1 MLEINSQSNSD
12 DIKKVVS
19 KIGKEVIEFN
29 IIWLNFITRKKIIF
43 LISEILKKYNI
54 EKYNDDIATIFFID
68 FVIEFKR
75 RYYFSSRD

>member
-1 MLEINSQSNSD
+1 MLEVNSQSNFD

-54 EKYNDDIATIFFID
+54 EKYLY
-68 FVIEFKR
+68 
-75 RYYFSSRD
+75 YYFRPCL

>member
-1 MLEINSQSNSD
+1 MLEVNSQSNFD

-19 KIGKEVIEFN
+19 KIGKEIIEFN

-54 EKYNDDIATIFFID
+54 EKYKN
-68 FVIEFKR
+68 KR
-75 RYYFSSRD
+75 DKNEQ

>member
-1 MLEINSQSNSD
+1 MLEVNSQSNFD

-54 EKYNDDIATIFFID
+54 DS
-68 FVIEFKR
+68 R
-75 RYYFSSRD
+75 RNYTWKLKHLMQEEWPAHSQL